1 MRADPRAARSG
12 LAVLAVGALLVAFS
26 PVFVRLS
33 ELGPT
38 ATAFHR
44 AFLALP
50 VLCAWTALG
59 NAGARGRAPD
69 PRRPGRR
76 DVWLLALA
84 GLFFAGDLATW
95 HWAVT
100 LTSVANATL
109 FANTAPIF
117 VSVGAWA
124 AFGERITPLF
134 LAALLVALCGAAMVV
149 GSSFDLDRAHIL
161 GDGIGVAT
169 GVFWAAYQLTV
180 KHLRSRL
187 PAATIM
193 AWSSLVTAAALLPL
207 AVASG
212 ESLLP
217 ATLYGWGILLAL
229 AWLSHAGGQGAIAY
243 ALAHLPAGFSS
254 LVILIE
260 PPAAAVL
267 AWLVLGE
274 TLGPLQAAGGAVVLA
289 SIVVARRATPALAR
303 GRRDRPGPA
312 AP

>member
-117 VSVGAWA
+117 VAVGAWA

-207 AVASG
+207 AVVSG

-217 ATLYGWGILLAL
+217 ATLYGWGVLLAL

-289 SIVVARRATPALAR
+289 SIAVARRATPALAR
-303 GRRDRPGPA
+303 GRRDRPGSS

>member
-12 LAVLAVGALLVAFS
+12 LAILAVGALLVAFS

-117 VSVGAWA
+117 VAVGAWA

-289 SIVVARRATPALAR
+289 SIAVARRATPALAR
-303 GRRDRPGPA
+303 GRRDRPGSA

>member
-1 MRADPRAARSG
+1 MTNPRAARTA
-12 LAVLAVGALLVAFS
+12 LAILAVGALLVAFS

-50 VLCAWTALG
+50 VLCVWTALG
-59 NAGARGRAPD
+59 NAGVRGGTPA

-117 VSVGAWA
+117 VTVGAWV

-134 LAALLVALCGAAMVV
+134 LVALLVALCGAAMVV
-149 GSSFDLDRAHIL
+149 GSSLDLDRDHIL

-207 AVASG
+207 AVVSNEG
-212 ESLLP
+212 LLP

-260 PPAAAVL
+260 PPAAAIL
-267 AWLVLGE
+267 AWLVLDE
-274 TLGPLQAAGGAVVLA
+274 SLGPLQAAGGAVVLA
-289 SIVVARRATPALAR
+289 SIVVARRTTPALAR
-303 GRRDRPGPA
+303 GRRERRGSA

>member
-59 NAGARGRAPD
+59 NERARGRAPD

-117 VSVGAWA
+117 VAVGAWA

-149 GSSFDLDRAHIL
+149 GSSFDLDRVHIL

-217 ATLYGWGILLAL
+217 ATLYGWGVLLAL

-289 SIVVARRATPALAR
+289 SIAVARRATPALAR
-303 GRRDRPGPA
+303 GRRDRPGSA

>member
-1 MRADPRAARSG
+1 MANPRVARPG
-12 LAVLAVGALLVAFS
+12 LTILAVGALLVAFS

-50 VLCAWTALG
+50 VLYVWTALG

-76 DVWLLALA
+76 DMWLLALA
-84 GLFFAGDLATW
+84 GSFFAGDLATW

-117 VSVGAWA
+117 VTVGAWVT
-124 AFGERITPLF
+124 FGERITPLF
-134 LAALLVALCGAAMVV
+134 LVALLVALCGAAMVV

-161 GDGIGVAT
+161 GDGIGVVT
-169 GVFWAAYQLTV
+169 GMFWAAYQLTV

-187 PAATIM
+187 SAATIM

-207 AVASG
+207 VVVSG

-217 ATLYGWGILLAL
+217 ATVYGWGILLAL

-254 LVILIE
+254 LVILIG

-267 AWLVLGE
+267 AWLILDE
-274 TLGPLQAAGGAVVLA
+274 TLGSLQAAGGAMVLA
-289 SIVVARRATPALAR
+289 SIVFARRATPALAR
-303 GRRDRPGPA
+303 GQRDRPGSAVP
-312 AP
+312 

>member
-117 VSVGAWA
+117 VAVGAWA

-303 GRRDRPGPA
+303 GRRDRPGSA

>member
-117 VSVGAWA
+117 VAVGAWA

-217 ATLYGWGILLAL
+217 ATLYGWGVLLAL

-289 SIVVARRATPALAR
+289 SIAIARRATPALAR
-303 GRRDRPGPA
+303 GRQDRPGSA

>member
-1 MRADPRAARSG
+1 MTNPRAARTA
-12 LAVLAVGALLVAFS
+12 LAILAVGALLVAFS

-50 VLCAWTALG
+50 VLCVWTALG
-59 NAGARGRAPD
+59 NAGARGGAPA

-117 VSVGAWA
+117 VTVGAWV

-134 LAALLVALCGAAMVV
+134 LVALLVALCGAGMVV
-149 GSSFDLDRAHIL
+149 GSSLDLDRAHIL

-207 AVASG
+207 AVVSG

-267 AWLVLGE
+267 AWLVLDE
-274 TLGPLQAAGGAVVLA
+274 SLGPLQAAGGAVVLA

-303 GRRDRPGPA
+303 GRRERRGSA
-312 AP
+312 AS